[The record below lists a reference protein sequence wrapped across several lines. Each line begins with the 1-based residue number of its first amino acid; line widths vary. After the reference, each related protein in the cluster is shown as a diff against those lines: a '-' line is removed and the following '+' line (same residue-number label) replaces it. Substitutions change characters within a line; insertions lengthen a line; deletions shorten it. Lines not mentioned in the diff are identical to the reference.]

1 MLHRLDANAT
11 KGLGPD
17 GAPHGGDFEQT
28 SFARTFRLDGRSSRT
43 DFEPGFEPGFEPVSD
58 EEDETG
64 QKKVVGPFVS
74 AYLGCLA
81 RHLRRFA
88 SRRGADAARGVGAA
102 PSSIAGAFSAALET
116 AKHAMESGA
125 GKSTSG
131 FGAGGGAAAAESSA
145 CAEWLETACRLGTI
159 PRRALY
165 AHAPPYVLDN
175 ASTRWEE

>member
-1 MLHRLDANAT
+1 MFGRFVRRDAIS
-11 KGLGPD
+11 KHLGR
-17 GAPHGGDFEQT
+17 T
-28 SFARTFRLDGRSSRT
+28 SSPASRR
-43 DFEPGFEPGFEPVSD
+43 EPVSD
-58 EEDETG
+58 QDEETE

-88 SRRGADAARGVGAA
+88 SRRGATAARGVGTA

-125 GKSTSG
+125 GNIDERVRDG
-131 FGAGGGAAAAESSA
+131 GGGAAAAGASA

-165 AHAPPYVLDN
+165 AHAPPYVLDH